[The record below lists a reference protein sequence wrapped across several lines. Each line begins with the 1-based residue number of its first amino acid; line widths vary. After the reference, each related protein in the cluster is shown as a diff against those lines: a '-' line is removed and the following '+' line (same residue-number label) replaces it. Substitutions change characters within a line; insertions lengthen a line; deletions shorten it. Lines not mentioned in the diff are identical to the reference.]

1 MPSEAILK
9 QKQQLVA
16 ELADKLKA
24 SVAGV
29 LVDYKGINVE
39 DDTKLRKTL
48 REAQVEYFVVKNTM
62 LSRAA
67 KEAGLEGLD
76 GVLAGTTA
84 LALSKEDAVVAAK
97 ILVKHAEG
105 SKGKFTVK
113 AGFVEGGCLDVAGV
127 ESLAKLP
134 GREDLVAMTLRGLNA
149 PIAGFVNV
157 LNGNIRGLV
166 VALDQIREK
175 QEQSA

>member
-1 MPSEAILK
+1 MPSETILK

-16 ELADKLKA
+16 ELADKLKG

-48 REAQVEYFVVKNTM
+48 REAEVEYFVVKNTM

-67 KEAGLEGLD
+67 KEAGLVGLD
-76 GVLAGTTA
+76 SVLAGTTA
-84 LALSKEDAVVAAK
+84 LALSKEDAVAAAK
-97 ILVKHAEG
+97 ILVKHAED

-134 GREDLVAMTLRGLNA
+134 GRSELVAMTLRGLNA

-166 VALDQIREK
+166 VALNQIREK